1 MKKLLYYYKFEFW
14 QSRIHHSKDTLEMYL
29 CSMHLSSWRDKDF
42 VLRKSTFAGSILEVY
57 CRQRDIPGDVGGY
70 PVEYN
75 GKRVLLAQIQDWRI
89 PTVRFC
95 PVCAL
100 GFQDTPKFPAEMRE
114 AKENEG
120 EKRNAPPGSRET
132 CHEQKVTLF
141 SIWAAIREA
150 SSFE

>member
-1 MKKLLYYYKFEFW
+1 MKKIIILLTNLNSGKVVYITRGIHWKCIYAQYISHRDVTKISCSES
-14 QSRIHHSKDTLEMYL
+14 QRSQGASSRYIV
-29 CSMHLSSWRDKDF
+29 DK
-42 VLRKSTFAGSILEVY
+42 KG
-57 CRQRDIPGDVGGY
+57 IPGDVGGY
-70 PVEYN
+70 PVEYD

-141 SIWAAIREA
+141 SI
-150 SSFE
+150 